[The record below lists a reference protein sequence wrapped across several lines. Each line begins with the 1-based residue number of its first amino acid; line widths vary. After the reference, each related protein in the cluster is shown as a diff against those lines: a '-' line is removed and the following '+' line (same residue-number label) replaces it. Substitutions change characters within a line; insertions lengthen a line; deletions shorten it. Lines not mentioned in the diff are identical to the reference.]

1 MQRTLMSECS
11 DALAPGWG
19 APACQR
25 AVLICDRAGDV
36 LTAHARLIHEAR
48 LRGHEVFCFAPRDE
62 AAFQMLRLLGVEP
75 MNLPTS
81 GRDKLDIRE
90 LALALSSLTPD
101 VLVALSWPAG
111 RLGVAAGA
119 RAQVGRI
126 VAAFP
131 EVAQALAPNC
141 ADARLRRECA
151 ALLSRCDAAIV
162 PGLGRD
168 PVVDGRSLMPPA
180 LEPVFVAGHGVDLS
194 HVAHVPLA
202 PLTRGMVFLAI
213 AWPGGT
219 AGIELYCES
228 ARRLHRRGGGAIY
241 LVASPPGEE
250 PREELLRLMK
260 AHRGIVRYL
269 GPREDIERLLARAH
283 AVVFP
288 GQTPCLP
295 AEIGH
300 ALAIGRPLI
309 SADVPARWQAVQ
321 TGVNG
326 QRVTPGDVEALTDA
340 MAKLLRRPDLV
351 PRYAKE
357 SRRIATTQFDIE
369 AVVAAQLQAM
379 GL

>member
-1 MQRTLMSECS
+1 MARTFMSERY
-11 DALAPGWG
+11 DALAPGQG
-19 APACQR
+19 VPACR
-25 AVLICDRAGDV
+25 RVTLICDRAGDV
-36 LTAHARLIHEAR
+36 ITAHARLICEAR
-48 LRGHEVFCFAPRDE
+48 LRGHEIVCFALRDD
-62 AAFQMLRLLGVEP
+62 AAFRTLSALGVEP
-75 MNLPTS
+75 MSLPTS
-81 GRDKLDIRE
+81 GRDKHDIRE
-90 LALALSSLTPD
+90 LALALTSLAPD

-111 RLGVAAGA
+111 RLGMAAGA
-119 RAQVGRI
+119 RAQIGRI

-131 EVAQALAPNC
+131 EVAQALDPNC

-168 PVVDGRSLMPPA
+168 PVVDGRSLLPPG
-180 LEPVFVAGHGVDLS
+180 LDPVFVAGHGVDLS
-194 HVAHVPLA
+194 RITHVPLA

-213 AWPGGT
+213 AWPGS
-219 AGIELYCES
+219 AEGIRLYCES
-228 ARRLHRRGGGAIY
+228 ARRLHPRSGGTIY
-241 LVASPPGEE
+241 LVASPPGEQ
-250 PREELLRLMK
+250 PDAELMRLMK
-260 AHRGIVRYL
+260 AHRGVVRYL
-269 GPREDIERLLARAH
+269 GPRKDIERLLARAH
-283 AVVFP
+283 AVIFP
-288 GQTPCLP
+288 DQNPCLP

-326 QRVTPGDVEALTDA
+326 QRVKPGDVEALTGA

-357 SRRIATTQFDIE
+357 SRRIATTQFDVE
-369 AVVAAQLQAM
+369 AVVAAQLQAL